1 MLIFLPMFN
10 TTRAQEKYDYVWP
23 YGYGFDITGQDPRL
37 NFNGG
42 SMDVEINNN
51 FYWMD
56 SQNASIC
63 SEEGDLLFFT
73 NGCAIIKENA
83 EVMANGSGINFINE
97 DCEFGY
103 SGSQDAMI
111 LTNNYV
117 EDQYFVFHKYVIFQE
132 EENPTKMLYSIVDNS
147 GEGEVIEKNI
157 EVEEERNLLTSY
169 LTGIAHENKKD
180 WWLVNPVVNDSIFSI
195 FLIDSTGVKKQADQ
209 STGEYFNE
217 FRSSA
222 SGTARFSPDGKKL
235 AIYSYYDQL
244 NVYDF
249 DRGSGEISNHK
260 KIYIY
265 PESEIDTNEIIFS
278 SVEWSPNSRF
288 LYTASFYD
296 LHQIDTWEE
305 NIQQEGIHL
314 IDVYNG
320 TEDPSPT
327 LFYLMALGPDC
338 RIYMTSPGAS
348 NSNHIIFNPDE
359 LGSECSFVQNGLKLP
374 ENFRGVGLPNFPRYR
389 VDEEEKCDNTITR
402 IIDQKIYV
410 KQEIKVYPT
419 PSTGQVW
426 IQGSEDLRG
435 VFDVLVYDVNGGL
448 VLKYETRDPQFQS
461 LNLSSLKDGT
471 YFIELFNRDRSVP
484 RFYLGKV
491 MIVH

>member
-1 MLIFLPMFN
+1 MY
-10 TTRAQEKYDYVWP
+10 AQEKYDYVWP
-23 YGYGFDITGQDPRL
+23 YGYGFNLGQDPRL

-42 SMDVEINNN
+42 SMDVEINDNL
-51 FYWMD
+51 YD
-56 SQNASIC
+56 LTKQNASIC
-63 SEEGDLLFFT
+63 NENGELLFFT

-83 EVMANGSGINFINE
+83 EIMANGSGINFINE
-97 DCEFGY
+97 DCEFGD
-103 SGSQDAMI
+103 SGPQDAMI

-132 EENPTKMLYSIVDNS
+132 GENPTKMLYSIVDNS
-147 GEGEVIEKNI
+147 GEGEVTLKNVDI
-157 EVEEERNLLTSY
+157 DEERNLLTSY

-180 WWLVNPVVNDSIFSI
+180 WWLVNPIVNDSIFSI
-195 FLIDSTGVKKQADQ
+195 LLIDSTGVKKQADQ

-222 SGTARFSPDGKKL
+222 SGTARFSPDGTKL
-235 AIYSYYDQL
+235 AVYNYYDQL

-249 DRGSGEISNHK
+249 NRQTGSLSNHQ
-260 KIYIY
+260 KIYVF
-265 PESEIDTNEIIFS
+265 PEEEIDTMEIRFS

-288 LYTASFYD
+288 LYTASVYE
-296 LHQIDTWEE
+296 LHQIDTSEPD
-305 NIQQEGIHL
+305 IQNDGIRL

-320 TEDPSPT
+320 TEDPFAT
-327 LFYLMALGPDC
+327 YFFLMAMGPDC
-338 RIYMTSPGAS
+338 RIYMTSTNGS
-348 NSNHIIFNPDE
+348 YSNHIIHDPDE
-359 LGSECSFVQNGLKLP
+359 LGTACNFVQNGLKLP
-374 ENFRGVGLPNFPRYR
+374 ENFVGKGLPNFPRYR

-426 IQGSEDLRG
+426 IEGAEDLRG
-435 VFDVLVYDVNGGL
+435 VFDVLIYDVNGGL
-448 VLKYETRDPQFQS
+448 VMKYETRDPQS
-461 LNLSSLKDGT
+461 EPLNLSSLNDGT
-471 YFIELFNRDRSVP
+471 YFIELFNRDRSVS

-491 MIVH
+491 VIVH